1 MPVTV
6 VVGGQ
11 YGSEGKG
18 KVALEFAKSE
28 SATVAIRIGG
38 SNSGHTIIDDEGR
51 ARAFRHLPTAC
62 VLPHITSVI
71 GPGSYI
77 DKSVLLREIEETGLP
92 KDRLFI
98 DENAVLITDEH
109 KRIETDADLRG
120 EIGSTGSG
128 TGAAVISRIM
138 RRVPLAMA
146 DSDPEL
152 AGIATVTKV
161 RSFLRKRLSRGERLI
176 IEGTQGFGL
185 SLLHSDHYPKVTSR
199 DTTAAGFVSEVGLS
213 PLDVDQVVMVLRTF
227 PIRVAGK
234 QSGPLPNEID
244 WETIAR
250 ESGSDEVLEERT
262 TVTGT
267 VRRVARFHPSVVCAA
282 IEVNRP
288 THIVLNH
295 VDHIDCG
302 TRDQDVVSTEVGK
315 SLASIERNIGRR
327 IDHIGCGPSH
337 LAKFTMLPVVD

>member
-1 MPVTV
+1 M

-28 SATVAIRIGG
+28 SASVAIRIGG

-62 VLPHITSVI
+62 VLPDVTSII

-77 DKSVLLREIEETGLP
+77 DKSVLLQEIEETGLS
-92 KDRLFI
+92 KERLLI

-109 KRIETDADLRG
+109 KQFETDANFRG

-138 RRVPLAMA
+138 RRLPLAMA
-146 DSDPEL
+146 DGDPDL
-152 AGIATVTKV
+152 ASVATVTKV
-161 RSFLRKRLSRGERLI
+161 RSCLRDRLSREERLI

-185 SLLHSDHYPKVTSR
+185 SLLHSDYYPKVTSR

-213 PLDVDQVVMVLRTF
+213 PLDVDQVVMVLRAF

-250 ESGSDEVLEERT
+250 ESGSDEILEERT
-262 TVTGT
+262 TVTGN
-267 VRRVARFHPSVVCAA
+267 VRRVARFHPSVVRAA

-288 THIVLNH
+288 THIVMNH
-295 VDHIDCG
+295 VDHVDWACRASEGLTTAVLGFLRQTSDEIGQPIKFVG
-302 TRDQDVVSTEVGK
+302 TDPETLEPVQ
-315 SLASIERNIGRR
+315 IGLQKQ
-327 IDHIGCGPSH
+327 S
-337 LAKFTMLPVVD
+337 AK

>member
-18 KVALEFAKSE
+18 KVALEFAKAE

-38 SNSGHTIIDDEGR
+38 SNSGHTVIDDEGR

-62 VLPHITSVI
+62 ILPDVTSVI

-77 DKSVLLREIEETGLP
+77 DKAVLLREIEETGLS
-92 KDRLFI
+92 KERLLI

-109 KRIETDADLRG
+109 KQYEKDANLRG

-146 DSDPEL
+146 DSDLDL
-152 AGIATVTKV
+152 ASVATVTKV
-161 RSFLRKRLSRGERLI
+161 RSYLRDRLSREERLI

-213 PLDVDQVVMVLRTF
+213 PLDVDQVVMVLRAF

-250 ESGSDEVLEERT
+250 ESGSDEILEERT
-262 TVTGT
+262 TVTGK
-267 VRRVARFHPSVVCAA
+267 VRRVARFHPSVVRAA
-282 IEVNRP
+282 IEVNSP
-288 THIVLNH
+288 THIVMNHLDH
-295 VDHIDCG
+295 VDWSCRANGGLTPRVEDFLKTIEKSIDQTIDMIG
-302 TRDQDVVSTEVGK
+302 IDQLTIHS
-315 SLASIERNIGRR
+315 R
-327 IDHIGCGPSH
+327 IQSM
-337 LAKFTMLPVVD
+337 AQ